1 MHFKG
6 VEKLNDDCRR
16 IHLQRS
22 NKWDAAKDVLLVGK
36 RVEHLTECRRTPRHY
51 RKHNSNY
58 WETGIKDTRSKRVR
72 ISCEGV
78 DNQEPLDFDV
88 DTLSVQE
95 IKEMLKERGVKTRF
109 RCLKKLKKQLIES
122 FQNKENEP
130 PKLQQ

>member
-1 MHFKG
+1 MK
-6 VEKLNDDCRR
+6 
-16 IHLQRS
+16 S
-22 NKWDAAKDVLLVGK
+22 
-36 RVEHLTECRRTPRHY
+36 LTTTADESTCNVQTSGMQLKMSFWLANASSIFSECRRTPRRY
-51 RKHNSNY
+51 RKQNSNY

-88 DTLSVQE
+88 DTLSAQE

-130 PKLQQ
+130 PKSQQ